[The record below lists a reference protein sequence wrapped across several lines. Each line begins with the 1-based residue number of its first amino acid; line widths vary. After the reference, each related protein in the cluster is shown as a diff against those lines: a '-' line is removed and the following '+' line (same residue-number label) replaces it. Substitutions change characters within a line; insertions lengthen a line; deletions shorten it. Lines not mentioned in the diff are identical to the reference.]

1 MSAVRSV
8 SRTLA
13 ATTFGSDDTMG
24 PSGTPSTTST
34 MATESG
40 RSTRRQVMRRQLT
53 VARKNGSAYRPLD
66 GSSRDGSTVSAPESI
81 ASSCPAGS
89 TGSAG
94 SSTMSGLLPAREREV
109 EDVAHDAGELEVLRG
124 VDAVDATLEEPG
136 PVLLG
141 DDPAG
146 DHRSSDPELAGQP
159 HHLRNELQVAAR
171 EDRQS
176 DDRSEEHT
184 SELQSLM
191 RISYAVFCLKKTTQY
206 LPYTKQST
214 HITIL
219 HTT

>member
-1 MSAVRSV
+1 
-8 SRTLA
+8 
-13 ATTFGSDDTMG
+13 
-24 PSGTPSTTST
+24 

-109 EDVAHDAGELEVLRG
+109 EDVAHDAGE
-124 VDAVDATLEEPG
+124 
-136 PVLLG
+136 
-141 DDPAG
+141 
-146 DHRSSDPELAGQP
+146 
-159 HHLRNELQVAAR
+159 
-171 EDRQS
+171 
-176 DDRSEEHT
+176 RSEEHT

-191 RISYAVFCLKKTTQY
+191 RISYAVFGLKKKKTNI
-206 LPYTKQST
+206 KSEST
-214 HITIL
+214 REIVGKRNT
-219 HTT
+219 